1 MYIMQTIMIY
11 DIIFFLVFC
20 AGVFFFLY
28 THRKNLGR
36 EGWMYMYRT
45 KLGMRAIEKFSS
57 KYSKLLHALKYPII
71 ILGFGLMTIMV
82 FLLCQTVYTYIKYP
96 QISQIIKAPP
106 VMPLIPYF
114 PQIFGVES
122 LMPPFYATYFIL
134 ALLVVAIVHEF
145 SHGIYMNL
153 FKTKIKS
160 TGFAFLGPILG
171 AFVEED
177 KKQFY
182 KKKNFEQMVVLGAGV
197 FANILFAL
205 IFFGLLILFFYAS
218 YAPSGYLFN
227 SYAYN
232 AVSPSEITSYNEIEN
247 NWTKV
252 LTNETSYL
260 FLGNST
266 RLNELI
272 RDNQTQYI
280 LLYFDAPA
288 IRNNISGA
296 IVQIDNQSIKEALD
310 VSFYL
315 EKKKPGDNLTIQT
328 LKSDGNYTNYK
339 ITLSV
344 HPINSTKGFLGITH
358 LQNQRTG
365 IFSRIMSK
373 FTQYKQSSTYYVAKY
388 NKDFV
393 LYIYNLLWWIAMI
406 NLFVG
411 LFNMLP
417 LGILDGG
424 RFFYLAILSVTKN
437 KNTAEKSFKYATK
450 FIGLIF
456 LAMIVAWLFSLI

>member
-1 MYIMQTIMIY
+1 MQTIMIY
-11 DIIFFLVFC
+11 DLIFFLVFC
-20 AGVFFFLY
+20 AGVFLFLY
-28 THRKNLGR
+28 SHRKNLGR

-45 KLGMRAIEKFSS
+45 KLGVEAIEKFSN
-57 KYSKLLHALKYPII
+57 KYSKILHALKYPII
-71 ILGFGLMTIMV
+71 ILGFGLMAIMI
-82 FLLCQTVYTYIKYP
+82 FLLCQTVYIYISFP
-96 QISQIIKAPP
+96 QISNIIKAPP

-134 ALLVVAIVHEF
+134 ALLVVAVVHEF
-145 SHGIYMNL
+145 SHGIYMRL

-177 KKQFY
+177 KNQFY

-205 IFFGLLILFFYAS
+205 IFFGLLVLFFYAS
-218 YAPSGYLFN
+218 YSPSGYLFN

-232 AVSPSEITSYNEIEN
+232 AVSPSEITNYSEIEN
-247 NWTKV
+247 NWTNV
-252 LTNETSYL
+252 LTKDNSYL
-260 FLGNST
+260 FLGNTSV
-266 RLNELI
+266 LSNLI
-272 RDNQTQYI
+272 KDNQTQYI
-280 LLYFDAPA
+280 MLYFDAPA

-296 IVQIDNQSIKEALD
+296 IVKIDDQTIKQASD

-315 EKKKPGDNLTIQT
+315 EKKKPGDNITVLTVN
-328 LKSDGNYTNYK
+328 SDGNYTNYK
-339 ITLSV
+339 VTLTV
-344 HPINSTKGFLGITH
+344 HPANKSKGFLGITH

-365 IFSRIMSK
+365 IFSKIMSK

-388 NKDFV
+388 NKDLV
-393 LYIYNLLWWIAMI
+393 LYIYNLLWWVAMI

-417 LGILDGG
+417 IGILDGG
-424 RFFYLAILSVTKN
+424 RFFYLAILSVSKS
-437 KNTAEKSFKYATK
+437 KKVAEKSFGYATK

>member
-1 MYIMQTIMIY
+1 MQTVMIY
-11 DIIFFLVFC
+11 DLIFLIIFC
-20 AGVFFFLY
+20 AGVFLFLY

-45 KLGMRAIEKFSS
+45 RLGVEAIEKFSAKFS
-57 KYSKLLHALKYPII
+57 RLLHVLKYPVVV
-71 ILGFGLMTIMV
+71 LGFGLMTIMI
-82 FLLCQTVYTYIKYP
+82 FLLCQTVYTYIRYP
-96 QISQIIKAPP
+96 QISEIIKAPP

-134 ALLVVAIVHEF
+134 ALLVVAVVHEF
-145 SHGIYMNL
+145 SHGIYMRL

-177 KKQFY
+177 KNQFY

-205 IFFGLLILFFYAS
+205 IFFGLLVLFFYAS
-218 YAPSGYLFN
+218 YSPSGYLFN

-232 AVSPSEITSYNEIEN
+232 AVSPSEITNYSEIDN
-247 NWTKV
+247 NWTNV
-252 LTNETSYL
+252 LTKDNSYL
-260 FLGNST
+260 FLGNAS
-266 RLNELI
+266 LLSQLI

-280 LLYFDAPA
+280 VLYFDAPA
-288 IRNNISGA
+288 IKNNISGV
-296 IVQIDNQSIKEALD
+296 IIKIDNNSIKEASD

-315 EKKKPGDNLTIQT
+315 EKKKPGDNITIQT
-328 LKSDGNYTNYK
+328 VNSEGNYTNYK
-339 ITLSV
+339 ATLSA
-344 HPINSTKGFLGITH
+344 HPTNKSNGFLGITH

-365 IFSRIMSK
+365 IFSKILSK
-373 FTQYKQSSTYYVAKY
+373 LTQYKQNSTYYIANY
-388 NKDFV
+388 NKDLA
-393 LYIYNLLWWIAMI
+393 LYIYNLLWWVAMI

-424 RFFYLAILSVTKN
+424 RFFYLAILSISKN
-437 KNTAEKSFKYATK
+437 KKIAEKSFGYATK

-456 LAMIVAWLFSLI
+456 LAMIIAWLFSLI